1 MLRARS
7 LVISALL
14 LATLGAPAGAAVTA
28 DWSAYLLN
36 VGHSSYGRTATAIT
50 VTNASTLTKRWTWT
64 PDPGP
69 PGTTQQLLASPTVVA
84 GTVYIGA
91 NTGDFYAISESTGSV
106 LWKQFVGLASVPG
119 CPGTRGV
126 TSTATV
132 STDPTSG
139 KLTVYVGGGDRNLYA
154 LDAATGVVVWKHS
167 ATPVGGYNWA
177 SPAVVNGH
185 IYLGIAAIEDCGLI
199 RGGEE
204 EFDQTTGALLH
215 TYWAVPRGVVGASI
229 WTSAAVTANGSS
241 VYVTTGNDDPNGQQS
256 GDSFSMVRLDGTTMA
271 KKDIWTIPGLNG
283 TEEDWGSSPT
293 LFTATIGGTAT
304 AMVGACNKN
313 GNWYALQ
320 QHNLAAGPVWTDQVS
335 IATQGYCLAAAIWDG
350 RRLFVGSDATTIAGT
365 TYFGSIR
372 RVDPGTG
379 AFLWE
384 TGLNGTVAGSPSEDG
399 SGVLAVPTWDYTD
412 PGATNAVFLVN
423 AATGAVL
430 ATIDTADDGVFAQ
443 PVFADSYLLVATQD
457 DGLSAYSP

>member
-1 MLRARS
+1 MSRAR
-7 LVISALL
+7 LVVTSALL
-14 LATLGAPAGAAVTA
+14 VVATLGVPARAAVTA

-69 PGTTQQLLASPTVVA
+69 PGTTQQLFASPTVVG

-132 STDPTSG
+132 ATDPTSG

-154 LDAATGVVVWKHS
+154 LDAATGGVVWKHS

-177 SPAVVNGH
+177 SPTVVNSH

-204 EFDQTTGALLH
+204 EFDQSTGALLH

-229 WTSAAVTANGSS
+229 WTSAAATANGSS
-241 VYVTTGNDDPNGQQS
+241 VYVTTGNDDPNGTQS
-256 GDSFSMVRLDGTTMA
+256 GDSFSIVRLDGTTMA
-271 KKDIWTIPGLNG
+271 KKDIWTVPGLNG
-283 TEEDWGSSPT
+283 TEEDFGAASLREVETHLGFPVFVKPNEGGSTCGCT
-293 LFTATIGGTAT
+293 LVERPDQLFSAVQLALRLDETALIDAVTIEDARRVAKRLAKDGMLTAV
-304 AMVGACNKN
+304 VGQPK
-313 GNWYALQ
+313 
-320 QHNLAAGPVWTDQVS
+320 NLAS
-335 IATQGYCLAAAIWDG
+335 KE
-350 RRLFVGSDATTIAGT
+350 
-365 TYFGSIR
+365 
-372 RVDPGTG
+372 PGG
-379 AFLWE
+379 
-384 TGLNGTVAGSPSEDG
+384 
-399 SGVLAVPTWDYTD
+399 
-412 PGATNAVFLVN
+412 
-423 AATGAVL
+423 
-430 ATIDTADDGVFAQ
+430 
-443 PVFADSYLLVATQD
+443 
-457 DGLSAYSP
+457 